1 MKTLKYLHGLLA
13 LMLCVLFVSCE
24 EDANDDFVPQT
35 YNVCGKVEK
44 GPFVSGSAITIQP
57 MSAQMQALGTMYTS
71 TIQDH
76 LGNFSFGSKLFESPY
91 AELTANGYFFNEV
104 TGALSSGTLY
114 LRAIVDLSK
123 SATVN
128 VNILTHIK
136 YQRVLN
142 LIAQGKTYASAN
154 EQAQEELFA
163 AFGLQKYA
171 DKDASQYSII
181 EGTAE
186 SAALIAIS
194 SLILVDRTEAAVTE
208 YLARLCREFGE
219 GGTFS
224 DETREVI
231 KSDREKVADKLKDI
245 RSNIK
250 YRYNDLGIEVGVQNL
265 ALFFDWDNDGTAG
278 NETLKEGESITLET
292 KLLKVPYSGGTYTVK
307 IDAPIEVCLEPQIV
321 SPETPGD
328 NFFFNTDL
336 YKGYPNLNISY
347 VADIKD
353 NVLSV
358 RIEPSNS
365 RTQRNKSIYLYDFMG
380 NVLDTLSIKQDGNPN
395 AEIPQ
400 LGENGCM
407 VIAAMA
413 SDLAKALSSYNVI
426 EQLYHYNKDVLAY
439 QPTGLVDNRFLPSDG
454 SIADMWGAFYKANNR
469 ILQIQDYDASALGVY
484 SEILDVFSAMI
495 YYNMVVAW
503 GDVPYVLDYD
513 KIMSGGFYFTR
524 TDQDD
529 ILDDLARKLTAAIDV
544 LEEKK
549 NESLNLKVMDDM
561 NKFFFV
567 SKDVARI
574 LLSNIYMYRGKY
586 AEAKALLLDV
596 IEAGFYTLDES
607 NYSTTETIDRLS
619 AERTSS
625 ELIFAFDASS
635 GTRSTRA
642 TDIVIRQPL
651 VIPLMTYTD
660 VLLSYAECLYHE
672 GSKDDAVKYLRQVA
686 DAKGIAVSD
695 NLFDG
700 IKDARRQLLLY
711 SIGNFAFYKRNGIA
725 VEELAIKEYQ
735 QLLPIPQSE
744 LDNNTNMT
752 QNAGYY

>member
-13 LMLCVLFVSCE
+13 LMLCVLLVSCDE
-24 EDANDDFVPQT
+24 EGNDDFVPQT
-35 YNVCGKVEK
+35 YNVSGKVEK
-44 GPFVSGSAITIQP
+44 GPFVSGSAITVQP

-163 AFGLQKYA
+163 AFGLQTYA

-181 EGTAE
+181 EGTEE

-219 GGTFS
+219 NGMFS
-224 DETREVI
+224 NETRALI
-231 KSDREKVADKLKDI
+231 SADREKIADEL
-245 RSNIK
+245 SNIRENIK
-250 YRYNDLGIEVGVQNL
+250 ERYNDLGIEVEVQNL

-292 KLLKVPYSGGTYTVK
+292 RLLEVPYSGGTYTVK
-307 IDAPIEVCLEPQIV
+307 IDAPIEVFLESQIV

-328 NFFFNTDL
+328 NFTFNVDL
-336 YKGYPNLNISY
+336 YKGYPNLNLSY
-347 VADIKD
+347 VADIKN

-365 RTQRNKSIYLYDFMG
+365 RNQRNKSIYLYDFMG
-380 NVLDTLSIKQDGNPN
+380 HVLDTISIKQEGNPS

-400 LGENGCM
+400 LGENGCQA
-407 VIAAMA
+407 VAAMA

-439 QPTGLVDNRFLPSDG
+439 QPVGLIDNRLLPSDG
-454 SIADMWGAFYKANNR
+454 GIEDMWEAFYKANNR
-469 ILQIQDYDASALGVY
+469 NLQIQDYDASALGVY

-495 YYNMVVAW
+495 YYNMVLAW

-513 KIMSGGFYFTR
+513 EIMSGNFYFTR
-524 TDQDD
+524 TDQNE
-529 ILDDLARKLTAAIDV
+529 ILDDLTQKLTAAIDV
-544 LEEKK
+544 LEDKK
-549 NESLNLKVMDDM
+549 NESLDIKTTDDM

-596 IEAGFYTLDES
+596 IEAGFYTLDAS
-607 NYSTTETIDRLS
+607 NYSSIETIERLS
-619 AERTSS
+619 SERTSS
-625 ELIFAFDASS
+625 ELIFALDASS

-651 VIPLMTYTD
+651 LVPLMTYTD

-672 GSKDDAVKYLRQVA
+672 GSKDDAGKYLRQVA
-686 DAKGIAVSD
+686 DAKGIVVSD
-695 NLFDG
+695 DLFDG

-744 LDNNTNMT
+744 LDYNPNMT
-752 QNAGYY
+752 QNEGFY

>member
-171 DKDASQYSII
+171 DKDASQYSIK

-219 GGTFS
+219 RGTFS

-250 YRYNDLGIEVGVQNL
+250 YRYNDLGIEVEVQNL
-265 ALFFDWDNDGTAG
+265 AFFFDWDNDGTAG

-292 KLLKVPYSGGTYTVK
+292 KLLEVPYSGGTYTVK

-413 SDLAKALSSYNVI
+413 SDLAKALSSYSVI

-513 KIMSGGFYFTR
+513 KIMSAGFYFTR

-686 DAKGIAVSD
+686 DAKGIVVSD

-725 VEELAIKEYQ
+725 VEELDIKEYQ

-744 LDNNTNMT
+744 LDNNPNMT